1 MLLLEVSCGVVSGVT
16 GERSEFA
23 AWCEKVITLNL
34 ERLNRGIA
42 SSEAVYSIFQFTV
55 Y

>member
-23 AWCEKVITLNL
+23 AWWEKVITLNL
-34 ERLNRGIA
+34 DKLEWLNGGIA
-42 SSEAVYSIFQFTV
+42 FSEAA
-55 Y
+55 